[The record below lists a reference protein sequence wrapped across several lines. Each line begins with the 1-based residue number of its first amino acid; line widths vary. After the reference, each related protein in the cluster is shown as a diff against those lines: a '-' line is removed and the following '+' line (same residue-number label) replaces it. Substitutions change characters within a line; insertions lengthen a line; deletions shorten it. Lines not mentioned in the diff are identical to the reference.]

1 MPENPTQFFPIMG
14 ESLNEKNA
22 MYLDM
27 SAQNQALQEIDLM
40 DSHAFSSHIQ
50 DILTHKQKKFALGGY
65 AENRAIYRRSQVFA
79 QEGSLFR
86 NIHLGVDIWSGS
98 GAMVFCPFEGR
109 VHSYKDNMGFGN
121 YGPTLILE
129 HYLEGQVIYSLY
141 GHLSRKDLKYLKPGQ
156 VFLGGEKI
164 GHLGDTEENGH
175 WPPHLHFQLIHDMEN
190 RKGDY
195 PGVCAEKEIE
205 KYLNNCPDPHLWL
218 GLPVLS
224 F

>member
-1 MPENPTQFFPIMG
+1 MHQITSSFFPVMG
-14 ESLNEKNA
+14 ECLNESNA
-22 MYLDM
+22 MYMDM
-27 SAQNQALQEIDLM
+27 SAGNMALQEINLM

-50 DILTHKQKKFALGGY
+50 RILAGKQKKYALGGY

-79 QEGSLFR
+79 QADSLFR

-98 GAMVFCPFEGR
+98 GASVYCPLEGR
-109 VHSYKDNMGFGN
+109 VHSFKDNMGFGN

-129 HYLEGQVIYSLY
+129 HQWQQKVIYSLY
-141 GHLSRKDLKYLKPGQ
+141 GHLSRKDLKHLRPGQ
-156 VFLGGEKI
+156 VFFGGEKI

-175 WPPHLHFQLIHDMEN
+175 WPPHLHFQLIHDMQNME
-190 RKGDY
+190 GDY

-205 KYLNNCPDPHLWL
+205 KYLNNCPDPNLWL
-218 GLPVLS
+218 GPPVLS